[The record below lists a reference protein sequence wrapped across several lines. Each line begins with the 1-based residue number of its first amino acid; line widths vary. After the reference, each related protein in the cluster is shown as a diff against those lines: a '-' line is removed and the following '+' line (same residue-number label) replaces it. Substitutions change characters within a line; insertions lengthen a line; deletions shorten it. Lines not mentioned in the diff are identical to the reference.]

1 MSRTGAICLVMALL
15 FVLPIVEDAAALGA
29 DHPTLI
35 PSGLYRLSTLA
46 LVDTASEMSPTIAAA
61 ATVPAQAPSLIQRL
75 EGREGD
81 LMLWISI
88 AAIFFLAGWLG
99 GSIHSRRRERSRRG
113 RLRF

>member
-1 MSRTGAICLVMALL
+1 MSPLADICRVLSLF
-15 FVLPIVEDAAALGA
+15 FVLAIADNAASLGA
-29 DHPTLI
+29 DRATLSAG
-35 PSGLYRLSTLA
+35 PYRLSA
-46 LVDTASEMSPTIAAA
+46 FASPEPASEISSTIAAA
-61 ATVPAQAPSLIQRL
+61 ATVPGQAPSLIQRL